1 MSRTIIGIT
10 GIWTAVLLMIHC
22 ESSNPS
28 GPALTQS
35 TSAFD
40 TVRVSIPDAL
50 GRVQFSPAA
59 ETVFSIGSAGSVD
72 SAYVFAHGTQVQVAA
87 KPRSGNIFI
96 AWKGD
101 LSGTLA
107 SAGLLVDGNRN
118 ITATFQND
126 PNPQPPYAGYW
137 RVGGWSWT
145 GSSSG
150 DHKYTSC
157 GDTCFLDIRAD
168 GTFDGWIV
176 HGYSVVK
183 SSGTFTA
190 DNYYLYVISSAGWSE
205 KIIYEAR
212 TTSLSLITVDESG
225 QVHEMC
231 SK

>member
-1 MSRTIIGIT
+1 MNQAAFCISAIISG
-10 GIWTAVLLMIHC
+10 ALLFSGC
-22 ESSNPS
+22 NSSNPS
-28 GPALTQS
+28 GPTLTES

-40 TVRVSIPDAL
+40 TVRVSIPGEL
-50 GRVQFSPAA
+50 GRAEFSPAA
-59 ETVFSIGSAGSVD
+59 NSVFSIGSAGSVD
-72 SAYVFAHGTQVQVAA
+72 SAYVFAHGTQVLVAA
-87 KPRSGNIFI
+87 KPFGGNLFVS
-96 AWKGD
+96 WSGD
-101 LSGTLA
+101 LSGSNA
-107 SAGLLVDGNRN
+107 SAGLMVNGNRN

-126 PNPQPPYAGYW
+126 PTPQPPYVGDW

-150 DHKYTSC
+150 DYKYTAC
-157 GDTCFLDIRAD
+157 GDTCYLDIRAD

-183 SSGTFTA
+183 STGTYTA

-212 TTSLSLITVDESG
+212 TTSLSLITVDEVG